1 MNKLRKFLFLSKSRP
16 FMQFICSVLKP
27 FGDLSTPEKQQ
38 SIATH
43 GKKSKSYVPFFY
55 ENLNK
60 YQCENVSVESLLNR
74 HLSILPFK
82 PYFEQL
88 YKICKIFNR
97 LDFLIE
103 NFERLPTTNLRNQ
116 LKSILNDAGCLT
128 TQTPA
133 TSTLGTDEQLQINE
147 LIIDAVNKLDGFNDN
162 R

>member
-1 MNKLRKFLFLSKSRP
+1 
-16 FMQFICSVLKP
+16 MQFICSVLKP

-43 GKKSKSYVPFFY
+43 GKKSKPYVPFFY
-55 ENLNK
+55 ENLHK

-82 PYFEQL
+82 PYFDQL
-88 YKICKIFNR
+88 YKICQIFNR
-97 LDFLIE
+97 LDFLCE

-116 LKSILNDAGCLT
+116 LISILNDAGCLT
-128 TQTPA
+128 TQTQA
-133 TSTLGTDEQLQINE
+133 IVGSTSTLGTDEQLQINE
-147 LIIDAVNKLDGFNDN
+147 LIIEAVNKLDGFNDN